1 MHTSKHFQIKYVF
14 SKQTINSSK
23 QDTYMIFTNV
33 LDAIRAVTNCNADI
47 IVCSNVSD
55 LIGVNFDGLGFWNVP
70 YKSVKKKKQKNLTI

>member
-1 MHTSKHFQIKYVF
+1 
-14 SKQTINSSK
+14 
-23 QDTYMIFTNV
+23 MIFTNV